1 MGHLRA
7 KAVTV
12 SWLVESCRA
21 GRVLATDGHEITL
34 QSGRPA
40 RTGSGSGAR
49 RPSPVNLDG
58 ATSLSTIFAG
68 SRSAMASKPIIP
80 EAIVEETRYPGRAAR
95 ETRPAGAGS
104 GDNPDRASRRKMRK
118 RHLAGMTFTLS
129 HALRE
134 DEKRKAENIIV
145 EHGGTIATSAA
156 DGLGSQAKDR
166 AGKLYAICPHGQST
180 NTFGLPAFASP
191 SARSDNSGSKT
202 NVTLQW
208 LEDCCHR
215 GSKPGDTPDPEASP
229 AFTPLP
235 FKLPLPGADECVVCL
250 SQFVNPVRRQIR
262 TLLTLLGANDQE
274 RMSKRSTTILIC
286 KEPRGEKYD
295 RAVEWRIPVVTV
307 DWLHKCAKSGELRNP
322 RKGSNLLK
330 QECSARP
337 QDGVSE
343 ARPKAEADGPAHG
356 DQQSARGERDTSPQA
371 IDEKAAE
378 IAAPSAPRQ
387 GDGHDEITE
396 HHGSGSPRGVSA
408 TSSQQHRA
416 ARSSQPLPLVH
427 SASVTAPAAGSQEAS
442 PMALEAGTKP
452 AEEDAAAVGQQAAPE
467 ARMDDAQVAARPA
480 RSDFKLETAG
490 AKRLLE
496 SGSSSSPSQTAKKR
510 RTSDGAEN
518 GEVESANTD
527 AESDG
532 AKPQRADA
540 RRAEVQHV
548 EESDADKGQEKKVQE
563 RPLEQEQ
570 EPPAAPAQ
578 QDEDREQAAD
588 SSSPPKDSPRVLKR
602 SASESHVTDGGGKE
616 NVVNAVGEDGRPA
629 SAPDPPTE
637 PISSPQAATS
647 SQQKQKPDLS
657 LLVKDFKLKFQKKKS
672 ETPRED
678 PFLPPPARSTSF
690 NGAEQRSVTRSEVE
704 RDTTERPSGNSKR
717 RRQRQAARGRGVDAA
732 TASAVRSRL
741 TARKGQHSESIST
754 LDSGTM
760 GTGMSDD
767 EDMYAESQMV
777 VYDRSAGPTNA
788 AAVQLSRG
796 AARGIPEPAAA
807 ATDSADQTIN
817 VHSEGFGLRE
827 DSQPRRTTRR
837 SSAAAAGNNAAN
849 PKPQQP
855 AVSAP
860 EQRTHVFM
868 VSGLSPSEKK
878 QAIAD
883 IKKLGGKI
891 SSAVEWDHS
900 CTHLIIKQ
908 AKRVEKMVRKTNPLP
923 PHTGA

>member
-1 MGHLRA
+1 
-7 KAVTV
+7 
-12 SWLVESCRA
+12 
-21 GRVLATDGHEITL
+21 
-34 QSGRPA
+34 
-40 RTGSGSGAR
+40 
-49 RPSPVNLDG
+49 
-58 ATSLSTIFAG
+58 
-68 SRSAMASKPIIP
+68 
-80 EAIVEETRYPGRAAR
+80 
-95 ETRPAGAGS
+95 
-104 GDNPDRASRRKMRK
+104 
-118 RHLAGMTFTLS
+118 
-129 HALRE
+129 
-134 DEKRKAENIIV
+134 
-145 EHGGTIATSAA
+145 
-156 DGLGSQAKDR
+156 
-166 AGKLYAICPHGQST
+166 
-180 NTFGLPAFASP
+180 
-191 SARSDNSGSKT
+191 
-202 NVTLQW
+202 
-208 LEDCCHR
+208 
-215 GSKPGDTPDPEASP
+215 
-229 AFTPLP
+229 
-235 FKLPLPGADECVVCL
+235 
-250 SQFVNPVRRQIR
+250 
-262 TLLTLLGANDQE
+262 
-274 RMSKRSTTILIC
+274 
-286 KEPRGEKYD
+286 
-295 RAVEWRIPVVTV
+295 
-307 DWLHKCAKSGELRNP
+307 
-322 RKGSNLLK
+322 
-330 QECSARP
+330 
-337 QDGVSE
+337 
-343 ARPKAEADGPAHG
+343 
-356 DQQSARGERDTSPQA
+356 
-371 IDEKAAE
+371 
-378 IAAPSAPRQ
+378 
-387 GDGHDEITE
+387 
-396 HHGSGSPRGVSA
+396 
-408 TSSQQHRA
+408 
-416 ARSSQPLPLVH
+416 
-427 SASVTAPAAGSQEAS
+427 
-442 PMALEAGTKP
+442 MALEAGTKP
-452 AEEDAAAVGQQAAPE
+452 AKEDAAAVGQQALPE

-480 RSDFKLETAG
+480 RPDFKLETAG

-510 RTSDGAEN
+510 RTSDGAEKI
-518 GEVESANTD
+518 ESANTD

-548 EESDADKGQEKKVQE
+548 EERGQEKKVQE

-578 QDEDREQAAD
+578 QHEEREQAAD

-704 RDTTERPSGNSKR
+704 RDTTERPSGNNKR
-717 RRQRQAARGRGVDAA
+717 RRQRQATRGRGVDAA

-741 TARKGQHSESIST
+741 TARKGQHSESVST

-849 PKPQQP
+849 PKPQQS

-860 EQRTHVFM
+860 EQCTHVFM
-868 VSGLSPSEKK
+868 VSGLSASEKK

-891 SSAVEWDHS
+891 SSTVEWDHS

-908 AKRVEKMVRKTNPLP
+908 AKRVEKMVRKTNLFLLEPDSV
-923 PHTGA
+923 